1 MLQTRVKS
9 LSKLSSRALD
19 DKQVARGLRL
29 SANRKSRSVAGYSSK
44 LCILCEL
51 ACACVIIGCAP
62 QIAEH
67 PYVPSR
73 RYATTPSPGS
83 FDPQSVG
90 KGSRDQSAS
99 VHWKGGFVE
108 EPLTD
113 GRARMRFADAPP
125 PVIAMTAQPAQFQDN
140 AAELDSGVRV
150 LRSTEQSGL
159 PYKGPLEI
167 GDPGVTASLFRESQ
181 GGNEPF
187 RDYRAWQPM
196 DLVTI
201 VVTEQSLGQQ
211 LANTEVKAK
220 SEYLAAIENFFG
232 LEKQT
237 ANWTNPPDL
246 TSLIQAQTRND
257 FRGEGRTLRQAQLN
271 ARVSAVVAEVL
282 PSGLLRIE
290 GEKII
295 AVNNEEQVLVISGL
309 VRQRD
314 ISSSNE
320 VNASQ
325 IAQVRIDY
333 YGKGTVGEAQYGG
346 WLSRL
351 LRVLWPF

>member
-1 MLQTRVKS
+1 MVDIR
-9 LSKLSSRALD
+9 LSSTRMKERAP
-19 DKQVARGLRL
+19 LR
-29 SANRKSRSVAGYSSK
+29 KVVGVVCAG
-44 LCILCEL
+44 ILG
-51 ACACVIIGCAP
+51 GCAP
-62 QIAEH
+62 QISQN

-73 RYATTPSPGS
+73 RYATAPSPGTL
-83 FDPQSVG
+83 
-90 KGSRDQSAS
+90 DQSKDIQ
-99 VHWKGGFVE
+99 WKAGFVE
-108 EPLTD
+108 EPGAD
-113 GRARMRFADAPP
+113 GRAQLLLADAPP
-125 PVIAMTAQPAQFQDN
+125 AVVAMTAQPVQFQDSSGGI
-140 AAELDSGVRV
+140 APGVRV
-150 LRSTEQSGL
+150 LRSAEQRSPG
-159 PYKGPLEI
+159 YQGPLEM

-181 GGNEPF
+181 SGNEPF
-187 RDYRAWQPM
+187 RDYRAWQTM

-237 ANWTNPPDL
+237 ENWTNPPDL

-314 ISSSNE
+314 INSNNE

>member
-1 MLQTRVKS
+1 MKRLDRAHMRSDLRARAITYLGVLS
-9 LSKLSSRALD
+9 LGA
-19 DKQVARGLRL
+19 AT
-29 SANRKSRSVAGYSSK
+29 
-44 LCILCEL
+44 
-51 ACACVIIGCAP
+51 GCAP
-62 QIAEH
+62 EIASN

-73 RYATTPSPGS
+73 RYATAPSPGTAN
-83 FDPQSVG
+83 FETPQDE
-90 KGSRDQSAS
+90 RRAE
-99 VHWKGGFVE
+99 WKGGFVE
-108 EPLTD
+108 EPID
-113 GRARMRFADAPP
+113 DSRARLRLADAPP
-125 PVIAMTAQPAQFQDN
+125 AVVAMTAHPAQFKGSDQD
-140 AAELDSGVRV
+140 LGSDVRV
-150 LRSTEQSGL
+150 MRSSKRTARG
-159 PYKGPLEI
+159 YKGPLEL
-167 GDPGVTASLFRESQ
+167 GDPGVAASLFRESQ
-181 GGNEPF
+181 VGNDPF

-201 VVTEQSLGQQ
+201 VITEQSLGQQ

-237 ANWTNPPDL
+237 QNWTNQPDL

-314 ISSSNE
+314 ISSNNE

-351 LRVLWPF
+351 LRILWPF

>member
-1 MLQTRVKS
+1 MKRSVRTQS
-9 LSKLSSRALD
+9 IND
-19 DKQVARGLRL
+19 L
-29 SANRKSRSVAGYSSK
+29 SASALKCLSVLGVGLIA
-44 LCILCEL
+44 
-51 ACACVIIGCAP
+51 GCAP
-62 QIAEH
+62 EIIPN

-73 RYATTPSPGS
+73 RYATVASPGS
-83 FDPQSVG
+83 ANLPELQEE
-90 KGSRDQSAS
+90 RRAN
-99 VHWKGGFVE
+99 WKGGFVE
-108 EPLTD
+108 EKID
-113 GRARMRFADAPP
+113 EDRARIRAADAPP
-125 PVIAMTAQPAQFQDN
+125 AVVAMTVRPAQFKGDTQ
-140 AAELDSGVRV
+140 
-150 LRSTEQSGL
+150 GL
-159 PYKGPLEI
+159 GPDVNIIKSSERASLGYRGPLDI

-181 GGNEPF
+181 VGNDPF

-211 LANTEVKAK
+211 LANTEVKSK

-237 ANWTNPPDL
+237 QDWTNKPDL
-246 TSLIQAQTRND
+246 TSLIQAQTKND

-314 ISSSNE
+314 INSNNE

-351 LRVLWPF
+351 LRILWPF

>member
-1 MLQTRVKS
+1 MVPSDWQMQRTCVPHAASIAHRLCAGVVCVGML
-9 LSKLSSRALD
+9 
-19 DKQVARGLRL
+19 G
-29 SANRKSRSVAGYSSK
+29 
-44 LCILCEL
+44 
-51 ACACVIIGCAP
+51 ACAPKIS
-62 QIAEH
+62 EH

-73 RYATTPSPGS
+73 RYATAPSPGS
-83 FDPQSVG
+83 FDEAAQSFEG
-90 KGSRDQSAS
+90 DRN
-99 VHWKGGFVE
+99 VHWKGGFVQ
-108 EPLTD
+108 EPLAD
-113 GRARMRFADAPP
+113 GKAQMRFADAPP
-125 PVIAMTAQPAQFQDN
+125 SVVAMTAQPSQFQDSPS
-140 AAELDSGVRV
+140 ELGSGVRV
-150 LRSTEQSGL
+150 FRSSERRAGG
-159 PYKGPLEI
+159 YKGPLEM

-211 LANTEVKAK
+211 LANTEIKAK

-232 LEKQT
+232 LEQQT
-237 ANWTNPPDL
+237 QNWTNPPDL

-314 ISSSNE
+314 INSNNE

-351 LRVLWPF
+351 LRILWPF